1 MALGDEK
8 LTFIIYKLKSR
19 DLSYDDSMTIVG
31 CRKMRY
37 EFLRRR
43 TILDEVVRR
52 RRATIAHISYDVP
65 RRARCR
71 VTSYDIAQ
79 SSLYISH

>member
-1 MALGDEK
+1 M
-8 LTFIIYKLKSR
+8 
-19 DLSYDDSMTIVG
+19 SYDNRMTV
-31 CRKMRY
+31 MRC
-37 EFLRRR
+37 R

-79 SSLYISH
+79 SSLDIPH